1 MSSSRRICAPCGR
14 PRRYFGVVFDGWH
27 AWQSI
32 RTVDAVLAENFHL
45 GVDMDELK
53 VALETLGCVLD
64 SATDLIDVEPLVA
77 FCMPRKVRMILPAV
91 SIWLAC
97 KKGDVDGLKAWLAID
112 GDPTWRLPDA
122 ISPSTTPVSVAIRL
136 ASNCSCRDMSVKQP
150 HKLVDSR
157 WISTLYCRLW
167 NINDASRMHSTVAFE
182 GSSSYKPQSIA
193 QELDQSLPR
202 WQRKTTTR
210 TLLERRIGISLR
222 RTKSTSAT
230 ADPPSLSGQ
239 NLELFQTRTL

>member
-167 NINDASRMHSTVAFE
+167 NINGIDLAGGGRCRCKRMHRCITNALH
-182 GSSSYKPQSIA
+182 GGIRRLLQL
-193 QELDQSLPR
+193 Q
-202 WQRKTTTR
+202 TTEHR
-210 TLLERRIGISLR
+210 SRIG
-222 RTKSTSAT
+222 
-230 ADPPSLSGQ
+230 P
-239 NLELFQTRTL
+239 ELAEMAKEDDDEDIVGTTNWDLFETN